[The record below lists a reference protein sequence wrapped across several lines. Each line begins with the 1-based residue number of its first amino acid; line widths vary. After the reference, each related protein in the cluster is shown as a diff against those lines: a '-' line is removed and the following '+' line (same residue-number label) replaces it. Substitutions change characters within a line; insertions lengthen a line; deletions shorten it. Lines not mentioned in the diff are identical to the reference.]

1 MAARP
6 SRPISVAKLI
16 VPLVTL
22 VVALGALIY
31 GATSTSAAVTSLN
44 AALDAGTA
52 TATDVYGGQ
61 SIIVVYAA
69 VLGAGILGVI
79 VALAAIGV
87 LAGVGGFRAPVQ
99 EEFVF
104 DELDLI
110 DDVDDLD
117 EELAEKPVEQ
127 PAEKPVEKPAERTAE
142 RPAVAEAIAPAPV
155 VAEPAVDEPDAD
167 APTQDPSTPKA

>member
-6 SRPISVAKLI
+6 SRPISALKLI
-16 VPLVTL
+16 VPLITL

-31 GATSTSAAVTSLN
+31 GATSTSTAVSSLN

-117 EELAEKPVEQ
+117 EELAET
-127 PAEKPVEKPAERTAE
+127 PAA
-142 RPAVAEAIAPAPV
+142 RPADRPADRPV
-155 VAEPAVDEPDAD
+155 VTEPAVDEPDAD
-167 APTQDPSTPKA
+167 APAQDAPAEDPSAPKA

>member
-6 SRPISVAKLI
+6 SRPISALKLI
-16 VPLVTL
+16 VPLITL

-31 GATSTSAAVTSLN
+31 GATSTSNAVSSLN

-117 EELAEKPVEQ
+117 EELAETRAAR
-127 PAEKPVEKPAERTAE
+127 PADRPAD
-142 RPAVAEAIAPAPV
+142 RPAVTEPAV
-155 VAEPAVDEPDAD
+155 DEPAVDEPDAD
-167 APTQDPSTPKA
+167 APAQDAPAEDPSAPKA